1 MSKKTPTMENHQ
13 YNQIVVTWDF
23 TNISHCALEHA
34 IRISRSI
41 NREIVLLHI
50 IPEKATD
57 QESESSIEKL
67 NIICEETDKRFGIK
81 PTFVTRIG
89 SIFKAIAEY
98 ASSINASLVVM
109 GTHGRKGSQKIFGS
123 WALKVIVGSSVPF
136 IVVQDKPKSHEKYS
150 NIVFP
155 IDFKSENK
163 EKLYWAIYFGKYF
176 NSKVHLY
183 KYPVSDKSLQ
193 KKINT
198 NLNFAIRFLIQN
210 NLEYEIHSPERCSD
224 FNKDTIKFA
233 KSIEADL
240 IIIMTTKYITFVD
253 YMFGAR
259 EQIIIANN
267 EKIPVMCINPKANF
281 ATMGQF
287 MFGQ

>member
-1 MSKKTPTMENHQ
+1 MDNQ
-13 YNQIVVTWDF
+13 NNQIVVTWDF
-23 TNISHCALEHA
+23 TNISQCALEHA
-34 IRISRSI
+34 IRISRTI
-41 NREIVLLHI
+41 NKEIALLHI
-50 IPEKATD
+50 IPTKCSDKEK
-57 QESESSIEKL
+57 ESRIEKMNL
-67 NIICEETDKRFGIK
+67 ICEETERRFNIK
-81 PTFVTRIG
+81 PIIVLKKGNIFQ
-89 SIFKAIAEY
+89 SISDY
-98 ASSINASLVVM
+98 VSSNNASFVVM
-109 GTHGRKGSQKIFGS
+109 GTHGIKGSQKLFGS

-210 NLEYEIHSPERCSD
+210 NLDYEIHSPEKSKD
-224 FNKDTIKFA
+224 FNEDTIAFA
-233 KSIEADL
+233 KSIDADL
-240 IIIMTTKYITFVD
+240 ILIMTTKYITIVD

-259 EQIIIANN
+259 EQQIIANH
-267 EKIPVMCINPKANF
+267 EKIPVMCVNPKANF
-281 ATMGQF
+281 AGVGQF